1 MKPPSPSRRQSGFT
15 LIELLVVIAIIAILI
30 GLLLPAVQKVREA
43 ANRSSASNNLL
54 TILAAERSFFRA
66 NQRYG
71 GSLDEL
77 GLGGFLEGQK
87 DGYQHSIMLG
97 DGSTFTAQAVPAVP
111 GVTGS
116 QDCRIDQAGLLL
128 CVPNP
133 MADGA
138 RRKMFMGIASRAA
151 HDMGVLLVQMPDALG
166 QAADELGAN
175 KLLPAVFRE
184 LDLNGDGFVTPAE
197 ILSFSGDNTGTM
209 DKLLPFIQ
217 QQMQLGAAGEDV
229 GQLPGLSLAMLTE
242 PIGGRR
248 PAFFTGGVR
257 GGVGELLPAVQ
268 TQLPA
273 VQLAGFCDGSVRKA
287 GGEQASFSKFK
298 GAEFFSM
305 LEAVSSDPAN
315 SGFSGPVSFTLMDG
329 TSIAGVLIGLVR
341 PAIGASGGMTFD
353 ALVVTQPGTGP
364 LANAGGAG
372 AASFTGL
379 SGPFDMTLLTKPF
392 FRPRSD

>member
-1 MKPPSPSRRQSGFT
+1 
-15 LIELLVVIAIIAILI
+15 
-30 GLLLPAVQKVREA
+30 
-43 ANRSSASNNLL
+43 
-54 TILAAERSFFRA
+54 
-66 NQRYG
+66 
-71 GSLDEL
+71 
-77 GLGGFLEGQK
+77 
-87 DGYQHSIMLG
+87 
-97 DGSTFTAQAVPAVP
+97 
-111 GVTGS
+111 
-116 QDCRIDQAGLLL
+116 
-128 CVPNP
+128 

-151 HDMGVLLVQMPDALG
+151 HDMGALLVQMPDALG
-166 QAADELGAN
+166 QAAEELGAN

-229 GQLPGLSLAMLTE
+229 SQLPGLSLAMLTE
-242 PIGGRR
+242 PIGGRH

-257 GGVGELLPAVQ
+257 GGIGELLPAVQ

-287 GGEQASFSKFK
+287 GGEQSSFSKFK

-315 SGFSGPVSFTLMDG
+315 SGFSGPVSFTLTDG
-329 TSIAGVLIGLVR
+329 TSITGVLIGLVR

-372 AASFTGL
+372 SASFTGL
-379 SGPFDMTLLTKPF
+379 NGPFDMTLLTKPF